1 MFESVALAF
10 FPVLAGYIV
19 EISDS
24 PEEGYSRVGFFFC
37 GISIMGIVFTLSL
50 YCFDKKGSL
59 ILDFVNPVEPSALE
73 R

>member
-37 GISIMGIVFTLSL
+37 GISIMGILFT
-50 YCFDKKGSL
+50 
-59 ILDFVNPVEPSALE
+59 
-73 R
+73 